1 MFYGSGVSILALAPF
16 LYVGFDCIPQAAEE
30 YDFPP
35 QKCKKLIISA
45 LIVGAFIYGTMA
57 LVTDS
62 VLPWQQVLTMKNASG
77 APVKWHT
84 GAVLD
89 LAMGRLGGR

>member
-1 MFYGSGVSILALAPF
+1 MCSGFVSILALAPF

-35 QKCKKLIISA
+35 QKCKMLIISA
-45 LIVGAFIYGTMA
+45 LIVGASIYGAMA

-62 VLPWQQVLTMKNASG
+62 VVPWQQVLTMTDAKG
-77 APVKWHT
+77 TLVKWHT

-89 LAMGRLGGR
+89 LAM

>member
-1 MFYGSGVSILALAPF
+1 MQQIWLRHMGQEGKVSVVDLFQFLLWHLF

-45 LIVGAFIYGTMA
+45 LIVGVFF
-57 LVTDS
+57 
-62 VLPWQQVLTMKNASG
+62 
-77 APVKWHT
+77 
-84 GAVLD
+84 GAV
-89 LAMGRLGGR
+89 